1 MKERDY
7 RDFNAAMSGDFMI
20 FVNSHPDAFDILLFK
35 PDLSSQEKVTEET
48 DVVGALESEERS
60 LEYLDPIMTKA
71 VLVPD
76 EYPFGVVEAGGEP
89 DGNMDQPVVL
99 LIADPD
105 IPKQSIAQY
114 REYINDTD
122 VRKVSLYVL
131 RSEIIGEAP
140 GVCEKHYCVPFQVFD
155 YEFIEPPVNQQPE
168 DETEDIS
175 ETPTLSASE
184 FILHCN
190 QDDTHG
196 KSQWQIRADDG
207 DNENYID
214 PVYDSGAITDLRSH
228 IVPAGILEANMTY
241 FWHVRYR
248 GTAGDEEG
256 EEAVWS
262 EWSTETQF
270 TTAEVF

>member
-1 MKERDY
+1 MKPRDY
-7 RDFNAAMSGDFMI
+7 RDFNAAMSEDFMV
-20 FVNSHPDAFDILLFK
+20 FVRSHPDAFDILLFK

-60 LEYLDPIMTKA
+60 LKYLDPIITKA

-89 DGNMDQPVVL
+89 DGNIGQPVVL
-99 LIADPD
+99 LIADPE
-105 IPKQSIAQY
+105 ILKQTIVQY

-155 YEFIEPPVNQQPE
+155 HEFIEPPVN
-168 DETEDIS
+168 DEPDDEATGIG
-175 ETPTLSASE
+175 ETPTLTASE

-190 QDDTHG
+190 EDDTHG
-196 KSQWQIRADDG
+196 KSQWRIRAEDG
-207 DNENYID
+207 DYDD
-214 PVYDSGAITDLRSH
+214 PVYNSGAITDLRSH
-228 IVPAGILEANMTY
+228 VVPAVILEVSKTY
-241 FWHVRYR
+241 FWQVRYR
-248 GTAGDEEG
+248 GAAGDEAG

-262 EWSTETQF
+262 DWSTETQF
-270 TTAEVF
+270 MTAESF